1 MLTLNVPSIDPAIS
15 RTVDTRPKP
24 VLAWLGRLPFASPM
38 ECAQQ
43 LVTALYALN
52 RSPLDATTRYTLMQL
67 YRPVVARVCSSLEV
81 LLAESGVP
89 PRAQQ
94 RQLGVLLREL
104 QIEHSIGYKHLL
116 LALTQSRSG
125 RVNARLLAE
134 IATRLM
140 VALRDIQTACHLTRT
155 LITPGLWQEMH
166 ALNAYAQTFRQA
178 DSAADSIP
186 VPSLAYR
193 HALLIA
199 LADPPHMS
207 HAEIM
212 FTRHVLDQFAGLA
225 QLCSAPV
232 AMHRGFAIQTEGD
245 AAPSHHAPDQRL
257 GSLWLDTEAL
267 CFQLH
272 ETIIELRGGT
282 SPRRVGL
289 PPEMDGEFSRVTC
302 IRLLKQWSS
311 GAARSYKRYPTP
323 GRPVQTVA
331 GVSAIHRLLE
341 RAPQATQSQ
350 PVEVDNH
357 HIHIIEPS
365 LAASVAANSI
375 QWVSSNDSAV
385 GLALSG
391 APDAPLNMKVGDALA
406 VCVDDA
412 KEWSL
417 GVIRWTRMRDAR
429 QVEFGVER
437 LSPQIQ
443 PAWVRPLRGGKLA
456 EPALFVPGLTALK
469 QNDRL
474 LLPHHLYQVGM
485 DAEVWYKHHR
495 YMLTFGK
502 RFEHTPSFD
511 LIDFTIFAD
520 LPTT

>member
-1 MLTLNVPSIDPAIS
+1 MLTLGVPSIDPAIS
-15 RTVDTRPKP
+15 RTVDTRPKS
-24 VLAWLGRLPFASPM
+24 VMAWLGRLPFASPM

-52 RSPLDATTRYTLMQL
+52 RSPLDATARYTLMQL

-81 LLAESGVP
+81 LLAGSGVP

-104 QIEHSIGYKHLL
+104 QNEHSIGYKHLL
-116 LALTQSRSG
+116 LAQIQPRSSR
-125 RVNARLLAE
+125 VKARLLGE
-134 IATRLM
+134 ITAQLM
-140 VALRDIQTACHLTRT
+140 AALRDIQTACHLTRT
-155 LITPGLWQEMH
+155 LIMPGLWQEMH
-166 ALNAYAQTFRQA
+166 ALHAYAQTARLA
-178 DSAADSIP
+178 DSTADSMP
-186 VPSLAYR
+186 MSSLAYR
-193 HALLIA
+193 QALLLA

-207 HAEIM
+207 HAEIK

-245 AAPSHHAPDQRL
+245 AAPSHHATDRRP
-257 GSLWLDTEAL
+257 GAFWLDTEAL

-272 ETIIELRGGT
+272 ETVIELRSGA
-282 SPRRVGL
+282 SQRRVGL
-289 PPEMDGEFSRVTC
+289 PPEMDGEFNLVTC

-311 GAARSYKRYPTP
+311 GAARTYKRYPTP
-323 GRPVQTVA
+323 DRPVQTVA

-341 RAPQATQSQ
+341 KAAQATRAE
-350 PVEVDNH
+350 PVEAGH
-357 HIHIIEPS
+357 HQIHIIEPS
-365 LAASVAANSI
+365 FAGTTAANTA
-375 QWVSSNDSAV
+375 QWISSNDSAV
-385 GLALSG
+385 GLALNG
-391 APDAPLNMKVGDALA
+391 APDAPLNLKVGDALA
-406 VCVDDA
+406 VRIGDGT
-412 KEWSL
+412 EWSL

-437 LSPQIQ
+437 LAPQIQ
-443 PAWVRPLRGGKLA
+443 PAWVRPLHGGKLA
-456 EPALFVPGLTALK
+456 EPALFVPGLATLG

-474 LLPHHLYQVGM
+474 LLPHHLYRIGM
-485 DAEVWYKHHR
+485 DAEVLHEHHR
-495 YMLTFGK
+495 YMLTFGR